1 MNSFMNQKLEA
12 LELHGYK
19 TFASKTAFLFPDKI
33 TAVVGPNGSG
43 KSNIADSIRWV
54 LGEQAYS
61 VLRGKK
67 TEDMIYSGSAQRS
80 KMSMASATIRFNN
93 DNGWLPIDFEQVSIT
108 RRAYRNGENEY
119 LINEKKVRLRDIQE
133 LLANSGLAERTYTI
147 IGQGLVDSALSLK
160 PQDRRLFFEEAAGIR
175 LYRARREEA
184 IRKLDKTVDNMDR
197 VRDILHEI
205 HPRMVRLE
213 KQVERAKEYNRIN
226 ADLQLLLKDWYGF
239 RWNIL
244 QQDYRTSLDAKVKKE
259 SELNSIRSE
268 VANGDEAVA
277 DSRKILQ
284 EKREELSILNGQLAE
299 LQGEKE
305 KINRELAISEE
316 RFKGY
321 EEQRDSLKSSLAYSE
336 EELATR
342 LEQKEEIDR
351 QFDEYENSLEKS
363 KAEMDALE
371 IALNEKKSEL
381 QAIRSQI
388 ESKQRAK
395 LEMDKI
401 IAGDQAKSSDLDSR
415 VDILIKRRTELDET
429 MKLQE
434 ENLQEINNEVDQ
446 FQSFYDE
453 QVKLKEQEDKTYQ
466 AWLAQKTTL
475 ENELRDLNQKL
486 QKNHNDLTARETQL
500 NVLEN
505 AKKNLEG
512 FKTGTKKILQ
522 TAQQKNLPG
531 NFELLLSC
539 MRVENGYEKAIAAL
553 LGDTAEGLILDQS
566 MQLNSILALIQGGG
580 DAHSILL
587 PKALIKENGV
597 KKSAPISGCRPI
609 LEFVRSTPE
618 YQPILNVLLTD
629 TYVLENENELEI
641 VLSKMT
647 SQQKIVL
654 KDGGIFYGNG
664 VISIG
669 GTNSE
674 FIFKREN
681 EIEDLRHAME
691 DLQEKSSAFEKEA
704 QLLKKTGQELD
715 EKISI
720 SKERIME
727 LGKEEKTI
735 LSGLRNIQN
744 KYSNATQDIRL
755 NKELVAKLLL
765 DIQEAME
772 ARNFI
777 KQGLKDAQIRAEN
790 LQGELELLQ
799 HQEAAISMDD
809 LNRDFYQKKT
819 EYAVIQESFLGSK
832 NRLQD
837 SERLISSLQT
847 QCDEIKN
854 KLDQLEKQHS
864 ELLQRYDNDSE
875 RAKIFNDQIVD
886 LQGKIKPI
894 EDTISAINAEI
905 EKQLN
910 DIENLRKNQSII
922 ERHFIQLEMRV
933 DKVKNQMD
941 TLKERI
947 SDDFGLVSY
956 DYQPEVSGPKPL
968 PIDGMVANLPKITQV
983 PDDLEDQIKT
993 LKTSI
998 RRMGSVNPEAEKEY
1012 SEESERYAFLTSQIA
1027 DLEQA
1032 EKDLRKVVVELEDI
1046 IKVKFSETF
1055 KAVNAEFS
1063 EIFKQLFGGGSAK
1076 LVIEDEENITETG
1089 IEIEATLPGKRKQEL
1104 ALLSGGER
1112 SLTAIALIFSLL
1124 KISPTPFCVLDEVD
1138 AMLDESNVVRL
1149 GQLMQELSDRTQFIV
1164 ITHNRN
1170 TVQLAN
1176 VIYGVTMGRDSA
1188 SQVISLQL
1196 EEVTEEMVE

>member
-1 MNSFMNQKLEA
+1 MNQKLEA

-19 TFASKTAFLFPDKI
+19 TFALKTAFLFPDKI

-61 VLRGKK
+61 ILRGKK
-67 TEDMIYSGSAQRS
+67 TEDMIYSGSTQRS

-93 DNGWLPIDFEQVSIT
+93 EDGWLPIDFDQVSIT
-108 RRAYRNGENEY
+108 RRAYRSGENEY

-205 HPRMVRLE
+205 HPRMLRLE

-226 ADLQLLLKDWYGF
+226 ADLQLLLKDWYGY

-244 QQDYRTSLDAKVKKE
+244 QQDYRNSMDAKTKKE
-259 SELNSIRSE
+259 DELNSIRNE
-268 VANGDEAVA
+268 VAVGDEAISA
-277 DSRKILQ
+277 SRQILQ
-284 EKREELSILNGQLAE
+284 EKREELSVLNEQLSE
-299 LQGEKE
+299 LQDEKE
-305 KINRELAISEE
+305 KVNRDLAIIEE

-336 EELATR
+336 EELSTR
-342 LEQKEEIDR
+342 LEQKDEIDR
-351 QFDEYENSLEKS
+351 QFNEYENNLSKTRIELEELEKS
-363 KAEMDALE
+363 
-371 IALNEKKSEL
+371 LNQKKSEL
-381 QAIRSQI
+381 QEIHNQI
-388 ESKQRAK
+388 ETKQSNK
-395 LEMDKI
+395 LEFDKLI
-401 IAGDQAKSSDLDSR
+401 VGSQAKSSDLDSR
-415 VDILIKRRTELDET
+415 IDILVKRRTELDET
-429 MKLQE
+429 IKIQEEKLQE
-434 ENLQEINNEVDQ
+434 LNSEVNQ

-453 QVKLKEQEDKTYQ
+453 QVRLREQENNAYQ
-466 AWLAQKTTL
+466 ILLSQKL
-475 ENELRDLNQKL
+475 ELEQEITNISQKL
-486 QKNHNDLTARETQL
+486 QKTRNDLAARETQL
-500 NVLEN
+500 NVLES

-522 TAQQKNLPG
+522 VAQQKRLPG

-539 MRVENGYEKAIAAL
+539 MRVENGYEKAVAAL
-553 LGDTAEGLILDQS
+553 LGDAAEGLVLDQS
-566 MQLNSILALIQGGG
+566 MQLSSILSLIQESGE
-580 DAHSILL
+580 AHSILL
-587 PKALIKENGV
+587 PKALIKADGMKRLV
-597 KKSAPISGCRPI
+597 SLTGCHPI
-609 LEFVRSTPE
+609 LEFVHATAE
-618 YQPILNVLLTD
+618 YEPILNVLFAD
-629 TYVLENENELEI
+629 TFVLENEKELEG
-641 VLSKMT
+641 VLLKLS

-664 VISIG
+664 IISVG
-669 GTNSE
+669 GTTSE
-674 FIFKREN
+674 FIFKREK
-681 EIEDLRHAME
+681 EI
-691 DLQEKSSAFEKEA
+691 
-704 QLLKKTGQELD
+704 QELHRTMKD
-715 EKISI
+715 LLEEIGVYEKGEQKLRNTEQTLNEQISS
-720 SKERIME
+720 SKTKIADFE
-727 LGKEEKTI
+727 KEEKTI

-744 KYSNATQDIRL
+744 KYSNATQDVRL
-755 NKELVAKLLL
+755 NKELVAKLLV
-765 DIQEAME
+765 DIQEAID
-772 ARNFI
+772 AKNAI
-777 KQGLKDAQIRAEN
+777 KQTLREAQNQAES
-790 LQGELELLQ
+790 LQIELEQLRF
-799 HQEAAISMDD
+799 QETSNSMDD
-809 LNRDFYQKKT
+809 LNQDFYRKKT
-819 EYAVIQESFLGSK
+819 EYAVIQESFVGAK

-837 SERLISSLQT
+837 SEHLIVGLKS
-847 QCDEIKN
+847 QCNEIKI
-854 KLDQLEKQHS
+854 KLAQLEKQHS
-864 ELLQRYDNDSE
+864 ELVVHYDDNSD
-875 RAKIFNDQIVD
+875 RVNVLTVQIES
-886 LQGKIKPI
+886 LRGKIKPI
-894 EDTISAINAEI
+894 EETINMINIEI
-905 EKQLN
+905 DHRLAT
-910 DIENLRKNQSII
+910 IENLRKNQSII

-941 TLKERI
+941 NLKERI

-956 DYQPEVSGPKPL
+956 DYQPEVSGPRPL

-983 PDDLEDQIKT
+983 SDDLEDQIKT
-993 LKTSI
+993 LKTAI

-1012 SEESERYAFLTSQIA
+1012 NEESERYTFLTSQIA

-1046 IKVKFSETF
+1046 IKIKFNETF
-1055 KAVNAEFS
+1055 KAVNEEFS
-1063 EIFKQLFGGGSAK
+1063 KIFKQLFGGGSAK